1 MANNVGRAWREIAA
15 AGTLKAKLVILF
27 YRMSTLWCCRNPLL
41 RLIGLPFVILN
52 KLISECLFSVEIPH
66 HTRIGYGLK
75 IYHPHALVLGRDV
88 VIGENCTLRQ
98 GVTIGNVTHRDG
110 TMTPSPVLGNHVEL
124 GASAI
129 ILGDIHIGDG
139 ATIGAGTVVTK
150 DLPAGAVAV
159 GAGFRLLTTA
169 PDTQL

>member
-1 MANNVGRAWREIAA
+1 MANNIGRAWREIAT
-15 AGTLKAKLVILF
+15 AGTLKAKLVILL
-27 YRMSTLWCCRNPLL
+27 YRMSTLWCRRNPLL
-41 RLIGLPFVILN
+41 RLTGLPFVILN

-75 IYHPHALVLGRDV
+75 IYHPHAVVLGRDV

-110 TMTPSPVLGNHVEL
+110 TTSASPVLGNDVEL

-129 ILGDIHIGDG
+129 ILGAVTIGDG

-150 DLPAGAVAV
+150 DLAPGAVAV
-159 GAGFRLLTTA
+159 GGGFRLLA
-169 PDTQL
+169 GRGDQP

>member
-1 MANNVGRAWREIAA
+1 MANNMGRAWGEIVA

-27 YRMSTLWCCRNPLL
+27 YRMATLWCSRNPLL

-110 TMTPSPVLGNHVEL
+110 AVSGSPVLGNDVEL

-129 ILGDIHIGDG
+129 ILGAVHIGDG

-150 DLPAGAVAV
+150 NLAPGAIAV
-159 GAGFRLLTTA
+159 GGGFRLLTPGA
-169 PDTQL
+169 NQD